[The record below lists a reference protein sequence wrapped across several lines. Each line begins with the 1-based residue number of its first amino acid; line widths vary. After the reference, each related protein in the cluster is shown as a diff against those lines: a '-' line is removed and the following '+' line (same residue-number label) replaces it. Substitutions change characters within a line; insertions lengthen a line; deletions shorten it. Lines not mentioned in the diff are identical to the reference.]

1 MSCIKNKL
9 YNCDFD
15 RRDNLGCSGFE
26 DLKEK
31 FFMMDLKH
39 KSAQEGDFKRNS
51 KKHFARRKKSFVLKG
66 LV

>member
-1 MSCIKNKL
+1 M
-9 YNCDFD
+9 D

-26 DLKEK
+26 DLKEN
-31 FFMMDLKH
+31 FFMMDLEH